1 MSKCY
6 DKALDLADTQKVMK
20 GLLNPEQ
27 GELTWLRHEKKW
39 AGYRLDLQLLRGVP
53 DSELLRTR
61 VSWRQHI
68 DHLRYEHGLDVR
80 RDERDYW
87 KITGEAYTGGGKRSL
102 GKRVKGA
109 ESDRI
114 RNDITDEQYRAG
126 YEMGRDVVLKEVIE
140 AEALAQL
147 VDLGINET
155 SAEYMMVVT
164 EGLMNGH
171 NFTRAVKD
179 GAYGWYL
186 DWIYQDFGYEGLKK
200 AVEGA
205 KLHLAYRNNRGN
217 SMPRL
222 GASIERC
229 ERILNGEAPEPPQ
242 PPDDN
247 DTRGG
252 RGEMGRW
259 GLVYGRSGQ
268 PEFRKNV
275 LAAYNG
281 RCAVTGTSVE
291 RLVEAAHVRPYSE
304 DGESRVSNGIL
315 LRSDIHALFDA
326 SLLGIEPIE
335 GESGV
340 YRVRLSPSLLC
351 EADYWKFNGQKVE
364 VPRDEKLWPNV
375 VELRKHLKKVN
386 QDSIE

>member
-1 MSKCY
+1 MSFNR
-6 DKALDLADTQKVMK
+6 DKALDLLNTKKVLADEM
-20 GLLNPEQ
+20 PAD
-27 GELTWLRHEKKW
+27 GERATWLGHRK
-39 AGYRLDLQLLRGVP
+39 GTQSYLLDFLMLRGVP
-53 DSELLRTR
+53 DSELLKTR
-61 VSWRQHI
+61 ASWRAHV
-68 DHLRYEHGLDVR
+68 DHLRYEHGLNV
-80 RDERDYW
+80 ERDSRKFW
-87 KITGEAYTGGGKRSL
+87 KITGDAYSGDGKRTYGKRS
-102 GKRVKGA
+102 KGA
-109 ESDRI
+109 DTDKI
-114 RNDITDEQYRAG
+114 RNDISDEQYRAG
-126 YEMGRDVVLKEVIE
+126 YEMGRDVVLKDVTE
-140 AEALAQL
+140 ADAMAQL

-171 NFTRAVKD
+171 VFKGAIRD

-205 KLHLAYRNNRGN
+205 KLHLAYRDGGSSSLSGLR
-217 SMPRL
+217 
-222 GASIERC
+222 ASIERC
-229 ERILNGEAPEPPQ
+229 ERILRGEAPEPPIG
-242 PPDDN
+242 PDDN
-247 DTRGG
+247 DARGG
-252 RGEMGRW
+252 GGVMGRW
-259 GLVYGRSGQ
+259 ALVYGRSGQ

-281 RCAVTGTSVE
+281 CCAVTGTKVE

-335 GESGV
+335 GELGV

-351 EADYWKFNGQKVE
+351 EPDYWKFNGQKIDL
-364 VPRDEKLWPNV
+364 PRDEKLWPDAC
-375 VELRKHLKKVN
+375 ELRKHLGKV
-386 QDSIE
+386 IRPT